1 MADNAALHK
10 ARRQQ
15 KDEFYTQL
23 VDVENELRHYRPHF
37 KDKTVYC
44 NCDDPYESSFFKY
57 FAANFN
63 ALGLKRLITTS
74 YAKSAVSGQQ
84 LSLDDIAGMTST
96 VKTERTAY
104 KADIRAVADLDGDGA
119 IGLSDVDQLLR
130 CDPNSAGS
138 LEGNG
143 DFRSAESIALLRQ
156 ADIVVT
162 NPPFSL
168 FREYLAQ
175 LIGHDKQFLILG
187 KQNVITYKEVF
198 QLIANGRLWLGHHN
212 GGKKWFR
219 VPSDYDIKTEA
230 RKKIVD
236 GIKYFSMGD
245 VNWYT
250 NLDHKKRHEEAI
262 LYKKYTPDEYP
273 MYDNYDAINVDKVE
287 HIPVDWDGFMGV
299 PITFLDKWNPDQFE
313 IVRFRKGDDDKD
325 LQIDGKSPFF
335 RIVIKNR
342 NL

>member
-15 KDEFYTQL
+15 NDEFYTQL

-57 FAANFN
+57 FASNFN

-74 YAKSAVSGQQ
+74 YAGSAVSGQQ
-84 LSLDDIAGMTST
+84 LSLDDIAGMTSLAM
-96 VKTERTAY
+96 TERTAY
-104 KADIRAVADLDGDGA
+104 KADIREVPDLDGDGA
-119 IGLSDVDQLLR
+119 IGLSDVELLLR
-130 CDPNSAGS
+130 CDPNTADS

-143 DFRSAESIALLRQ
+143 DFRSPESTALLRQ

-175 LIGHDKQFLILG
+175 LMEHGKQFLILG
-187 KQNVITYKEVF
+187 QQNAITYKEVF
-198 QLIANGRLWLGHHN
+198 QLIADGRLWPGYDN

-219 VPSDYDIKTEA
+219 VPMDYDIKTEA

-236 GIKYFSMGD
+236 GIKYFSMG
-245 VNWYT
+245 
-250 NLDHKKRHEEAI
+250 
-262 LYKKYTPDEYP
+262 
-273 MYDNYDAINVDKVE
+273 NVR
-287 HIPVDWDGFMGV
+287 
-299 PITFLDKWNPDQFE
+299 
-313 IVRFRKGDDDKD
+313 VRRVLSRVIRSRISAG
-325 LQIDGKSPFF
+325 QRPAHGGKSRDLTDGGP
-335 RIVIKNR
+335 
-342 NL
+342 